1 MNIHL
6 PKELILWIDLV
17 RKEKS
22 RQSFIIDIL
31 YKGKKSDT
39 NKTEDTSK
47 K

>member
-1 MNIHL
+1 MNIRL
-6 PKELILWIDLV
+6 PKELVLWIDLV

-22 RQSFIIDIL
+22 RQSFIIDVL
-31 YKGKKSDT
+31 YKDKKKDT

>member
-1 MNIHL
+1 MNIRL
-6 PKELILWIDLV
+6 PKELVLWIDLF

-22 RQSFIIDIL
+22 RQSFIIDVL
-31 YKGKKSDT
+31 YRDKKSGD